1 MTSHLGRPS
10 CQGAPLSYLPTAR
23 SVATH
28 ALLPTPDKRPEDRLL
43 GPGAKL
49 AFWYHFLSAWKVFLF
64 NSFMNLPILV
74 EIKFFKERCCF
85 LLLLYSD
92 PYPIHHPSTEKTTNL
107 LSPNGKKGPITAER
121 HSDPSWWAQ
130 LYPRALW
137 KVGNQHSLGLLR
149 S

>member
-49 AFWYHFLSAWKVFLF
+49 ALVS
-64 NSFMNLPILV
+64 LPIRLEGISV
-74 EIKFFKERCCF
+74 
-85 LLLLYSD
+85 
-92 PYPIHHPSTEKTTNL
+92 
-107 LSPNGKKGPITAER
+107 
-121 HSDPSWWAQ
+121 
-130 LYPRALW
+130 
-137 KVGNQHSLGLLR
+137 
-149 S
+149 